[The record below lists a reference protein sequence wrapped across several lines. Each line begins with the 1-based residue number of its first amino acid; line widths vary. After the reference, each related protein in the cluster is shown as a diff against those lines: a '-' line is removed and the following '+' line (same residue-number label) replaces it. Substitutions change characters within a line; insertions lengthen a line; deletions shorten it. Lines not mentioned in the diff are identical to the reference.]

1 MLRSLFLLSLW
12 IACSTSPLLFP
23 GAAKAQ
29 TALTRAVVESLRNR
43 ARLIPQNQA
52 ARAARSSDAMRP
64 GDAIATAAS
73 STVDLRFNDR
83 SLARLGEQ
91 AVFRF
96 APGTRSVDL
105 TRGTLLLLA
114 APGQGRTN
122 VRTPNSAAGVRGSAL
137 FVRYIPETDTTLV
150 GALTNS
156 QIEVF
161 NRDGSDRVELRAGQM
176 AAIVQDQ
183 IRSIYNFDLKTFY
196 QTSPLV
202 EDLNLTQLDV
212 NTAPDEA
219 MNLVR
224 AEVQEGLATQTP
236 VASNNEIV
244 NPDFIRMTPLPIA
257 AGSPEAESDFP
268 DTNATVVSFDPSE
281 ISVSPSQP
289 NLSTLADSPDARSFV
304 VGGEIQTSLQR
315 QSISAA
321 LADSLSGNVSG
332 NVSGSISDNIVLPN
346 GQIGTIL
353 PDGSIRVFPGRG
365 ATGGIFPGRGATG
378 GSFRG
383 GNKP

>member
-1 MLRSLFLLSLW
+1 MLRSIFLLSLW
-12 IACSTSPLLFP
+12 IACSTSPFLFP

-29 TALTRAVVESLRNR
+29 TALTRAVIESLRNR

-52 ARAARSSDAMRP
+52 ARAARASDAMRP

-105 TRGTLLLLA
+105 SRGTLLLLA
-114 APGQGRTN
+114 TPGQGRTN

-161 NRDGSDRVELRAGQM
+161 NRDASDRVELRAGQM

-183 IRSIYNFDLKTFY
+183 IRSIYNFDLQTFY

-202 EDLNLTQLDV
+202 EDLNLTQLDAG
-212 NTAPDEA
+212 TAPDEA
-219 MNLVR
+219 MNQVR
-224 AEVQEGLATQTP
+224 AEVQEGVETQTP
-236 VASNNEIV
+236 VPLNSEIV
-244 NPDFIRMTPLPIA
+244 NPDFTRMIPLPVV
-257 AGSPEAESDFP
+257 AGNPESDADFPEA
-268 DTNATVVSFDPSE
+268 NATVVSFDPSE
-281 ISVSPSQP
+281 ISVGLNRP
-289 NLSTLADSPDARSFV
+289 NLVPNLATLGNPTNVRSLV
-304 VGGEIQTSLQR
+304 AGGEIQTSLQR
-315 QSISAA
+315 Q
-321 LADSLSGNVSG
+321 G
-332 NVSGSISDNIVLPN
+332 
-346 GQIGTIL
+346 IL
-353 PDGSIRVFPGRG
+353 VTS
-365 ATGGIFPGRGATG
+365 G
-378 GSFRG
+378 GSANNNGCRG
-383 GNKP
+383 QGGCNRPNRSNRPSVPPGLDPLFVPPGLDPLFVPPGQVRKNP